1 MACTIYDEDGP
12 NVESLEQLLLN
23 IDGPQ
28 LSQKQ
33 LSLLAETM
41 NSQGA
46 S

>member
-12 NVESLEQLLLN
+12 NVESLQHLLVN

-41 NSQGA
+41 NDLGT
-46 S
+46 